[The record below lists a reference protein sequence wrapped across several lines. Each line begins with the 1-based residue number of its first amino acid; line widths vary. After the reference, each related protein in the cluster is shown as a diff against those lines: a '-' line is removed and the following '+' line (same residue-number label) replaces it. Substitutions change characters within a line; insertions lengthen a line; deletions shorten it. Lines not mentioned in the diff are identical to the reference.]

1 VPITPRKSL
10 FSKWLKNL
18 KNGPK
23 LGRKKAKIFFFS
35 PLGVSKEKSVE
46 ETDLNSGFLLM
57 IVYIR

>member
-1 VPITPRKSL
+1 MARNLEEKKRK
-10 FSKWLKNL
+10 
-18 KNGPK
+18 
-23 LGRKKAKIFFFS
+23 FFFS